1 MNKGRNPMKETRD
14 FDVLIIGGGIAG
26 MTAAIYLARANVK
39 AVILEKAICGGLC
52 NYTYTVENFPS
63 YPSIHGMDLMQ
74 KVRDHVEQFAVAIEE
89 VCEIERMDLAGREK
103 IIETDEAIFRGV
115 AVIVATGRRPITLE
129 VPGSEAIHYCSICDG
144 FAYAGKRVLV
154 VGGGNSGF
162 DESLYLM
169 RIGIKHLTLV
179 EMMDRFFAAQSAQDD
194 LLKCGNVDARK
205 STKVVE
211 VLLENG
217 KVKGAVLENVAT
229 GETET
234 IPVDGVFVFMG
245 QNPTT
250 EFLKGIVEL
259 DDYGYVLAGE
269 DMSTNVPGVF
279 SAGDLNRK
287 RFRQLTTAM
296 NDGTIAAL
304 VCERYVGAN
313 RPVCAL

>member
-1 MNKGRNPMKETRD
+1 MKDTRS
-14 FDVLIIGGGIAG
+14 FDVVIIGGGIAG

-52 NYTYTVENFPS
+52 NYTYVVENFPS

-74 KVRDHVEQFAVAIEE
+74 KVREHVDHLGVPVEE
-89 VCEIERMDLAGREK
+89 VCEIERLDITEREK
-103 IIETDEAIFRGV
+103 IIETDEAIYKST
-115 AVIVATGRRPITLE
+115 AVIVATGRKPIILD
-129 VPGSEAIHYCSICDG
+129 VPGGEAIHYCSVCDG

-162 DESLYLM
+162 DESLYLL

-179 EMMDRFFAAQSAQDD
+179 EVMDRFFAAQSAQDE
-194 LLKCGNVDARK
+194 LLKCGNAVARK
-205 STKVVE
+205 STKVLE

-229 GETET
+229 GEKET
-234 IPVDGVFVFMG
+234 IEVDGVFVFMG

-250 EFLKGIVEL
+250 EFLKGIVDL
-259 DDYGYVLAGE
+259 DDYGYVLARE
-269 DMSTNVPGVF
+269 DMSTNIPGVF

-287 RFRQLTTAM
+287 QFRQLTTAM

-304 VCERYVGAN
+304 VCERYVRAN
-313 RPVCAL
+313 QTCSA